1 MWRSYLFSESVCVE
15 RSSELV
21 EERVGGSINWS
32 LILAILNIIIII
44 LAAILLIGLLY
55 FENKGNRKGLLPT
68 KTALSL
74 LFIIAILVQ
83 PHPIPR
89 YYHFLLLGLVFALL
103 GDVCLALPQQKMFL
117 LGLVSF
123 LIGHV
128 FYVFGFFSVT
138 HTSTWTWAGSL
149 VVLLV
154 SGTVYLWLR
163 PHLGEM
169 QIPVVIYII
178 VISIMISGACSLLGN
193 PHLAQSGRIMAF
205 AGAVSFYFSDVFVA
219 RDRFLKNEFLNRLI
233 GLPMYY
239 TGQFLLAFSV
249 GLLE

>member
-1 MWRSYLFSESVCVE
+1 M
-15 RSSELV
+15 
-21 EERVGGSINWS
+21 
-32 LILAILNIIIII
+32 LNVLIII
-44 LAAILLIGLLY
+44 LAIVLLIGLLY

-74 LFIIAILVQ
+74 LFILTVLVQ
-83 PHPIPR
+83 PHLIPR
-89 YYHFLLLGLVFALL
+89 YYHLLLVGLILCL
-103 GDVCLALPQQKMFL
+103 IGDVCLALPQQKMFL

-123 LIGHV
+123 LIGHI

-138 HTSTWTWAGSL
+138 HTSAWTWAGSL
-149 VVLLV
+149 AVLFV
-154 SGTVYLWLR
+154 SGTVYWWLR

-169 QIPVVIYII
+169 KIPVVIYII

-193 PHLAQSGRIMAF
+193 SDLAKSGRLMAF
-205 AGAVSFYFSDVFVA
+205 MGAVSFYFSDVFVA
-219 RDRFLKNEFLNRLI
+219 RDRFRKKAFLNRLI

-249 GLLE
+249 GLLKSLPYS